1 MHLYLIRH
9 ADPDYERDTLTRQ
22 GFREARALAGRMKRV
37 GLTHVY
43 SSPLSRALLT
53 ARPLARRVRLPIAQ
67 ENWLVEPEL
76 SIVQN
81 GDRYMLWDAFGEDVR
96 SRDPL
101 PTQESWDQVP
111 PFDTLEVSEMWRGFR
126 QHADEL
132 LARHAGRTGSES
144 DQASGVFEGRS
155 SHFRQRREVLCAGRE
170 PRLRGGGSSGG
181 LFGSNSGHD
190 ERH

>member
-111 PFDTLEVSEMWRGFR
+111 PFDTPEVSEMWRGFR

-132 LARHAGRTGSES
+132 LAGIASGRRTGTGSPS
-144 DQASGVFEGRS
+144 SATTGRFS
-155 SHFRQRREVLCAGRE
+155 SFLHISWSSRSHSCTAGSMHG
-170 PRLRGGGSSGG
+170 PPP
-181 LFGSNSGHD
+181 
-190 ERH
+190 